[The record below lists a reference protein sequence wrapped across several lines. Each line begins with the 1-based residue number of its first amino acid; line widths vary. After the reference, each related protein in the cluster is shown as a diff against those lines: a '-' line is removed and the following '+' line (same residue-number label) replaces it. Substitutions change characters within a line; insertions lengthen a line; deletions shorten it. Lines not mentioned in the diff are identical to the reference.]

1 LKLTRK
7 HIRGI
12 LQVTVSVVLLVVALR
27 EVHWLD
33 LRAALASVQPAWLA
47 LAFALFVLGVF
58 VRARR
63 WQVLLDALGVRRPYR
78 ELSLWYF
85 VGGFFNVM
93 LPTGFGG
100 DAVRV
105 IEVSQDSGRTGA
117 AVNSVIVDRYL
128 GLMAL
133 LFMGLIAGA
142 LRPDVAPS
150 ASLALIGLLFA
161 GGVVA
166 AWLLSRP
173 WWARWSEGEP
183 SAGSGLTARLIRGLR
198 LPAIAA
204 SLGAYTAAVLAR
216 ALVVSFVFNFLQI
229 GWTVA
234 IAHGL
239 GLQLPLPLFFVF
251 VPLTAAALLL
261 PSLGG
266 LGVRELTTVTLLGAV
281 GVPQASALA
290 LSLCVYAITVV
301 TGLIGGVLY
310 LVQGLRRTAA
320 RGEA

>member
-1 LKLTRK
+1 LTITRK

-12 LQVTVSVVLLVVALR
+12 LQAAVSVVLLAVALR
-27 EVHWLD
+27 QVHWSD
-33 LRAALASVQPAWLA
+33 LRAALSSVQPAWLA

-63 WQVLLDALGVRRPYR
+63 WQVLLNALGVRRPFR

-105 IEVSQDSGRTGA
+105 IEVSEDSGRTGA
-117 AVNSVIVDRYL
+117 AVNSVVVDRYL

-142 LRPDVAPS
+142 VRPGVAPT

-161 GGVVA
+161 GGLVA
-166 AWLLSRP
+166 AWALSRP
-173 WWARWSEGEP
+173 WWALWSEG
-183 SAGSGLTARLIRGLR
+183 SGLPARVIRGVR

-216 ALVVSFVFNFLQI
+216 ALLVSFVFNFLQI
-229 GWTVA
+229 GWTMA
-234 IAHGL
+234 IARGL
-239 GLQLPLPLFFVF
+239 GLQLPIPLFFVF
-251 VPLTAAALLL
+251 VPLMAAALLL

-266 LGVRELTTVTLLGAV
+266 LGVRELTTVTLLGSV
-281 GVPQASALA
+281 GVAQASALA

>member
-12 LQVTVSVVLLVVALR
+12 LQVTVSVVLLAVALR
-27 EVHWLD
+27 QVHWSD

-63 WQVLLDALGVRRPYR
+63 WQVLLHALGVWRPYR

-117 AVNSVIVDRYL
+117 AVNSVLVDRYL

-150 ASLALIGLLFA
+150 ASLPLIGLLFA

-173 WWARWSEGEP
+173 WWARWSEG
-183 SAGSGLTARLIRGLR
+183 AGLTARLIRSLR

-204 SLGAYTAAVLAR
+204 SLGAYTASVLAR

-266 LGVRELTTVTLLGAV
+266 LGVRELTTVTLLGSV